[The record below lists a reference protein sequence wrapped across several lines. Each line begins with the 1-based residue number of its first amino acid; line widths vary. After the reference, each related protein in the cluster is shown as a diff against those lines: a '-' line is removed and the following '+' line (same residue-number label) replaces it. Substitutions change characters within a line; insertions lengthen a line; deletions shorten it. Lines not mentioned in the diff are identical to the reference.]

1 VEGDEDATAR
11 LEDAVELRE
20 ERQRRHG
27 VRHAL
32 VREDGIEVAVPKRKR
47 VARTVVVCRRERE
60 LESGDADVLEARA
73 SFAARRERLL
83 AVVQL
88 RRPQPTHPIS
98 HVL

>member
-1 VEGDEDATAR
+1 MEGDEDATAR

-32 VREDGIEVAVPKRKR
+32 VREDGIEVSVPKRKR

-60 LESGDADVLEARA
+60 LESGDADVLEASVKEREM
-73 SFAARRERLL
+73 RIELLERL
-83 AVVQL
+83 
-88 RRPQPTHPIS
+88 I
-98 HVL
+98 VLGNKMSTV